1 MVFFCIC
8 KTYLISAER
17 YKNVEADFLA
27 VKKTDRIWISMK
39 NMHNGLSI
47 KNMSDLVLKKY
58 MVHIR
63 LERWTN

>member
-1 MVFFCIC
+1 
-8 KTYLISAER
+8 
-17 YKNVEADFLA
+17 
-27 VKKTDRIWISMK
+27 
-39 NMHNGLSI
+39 MHNGLGI